1 MNTSV
6 NGQLSQVLQILS
18 AETRS
23 GVGKQSQ
30 KAYSMIVCQCVVT
43 DTETGEIKVG
53 ELTMP
58 KDAAAP
64 APGHYTAT
72 FKIGI
77 DYRDKKIGGILQGLV
92 PVSTAK
98 PAAPVTSTAAS
109 RVS

>member
-6 NGQLSQVLQILS
+6 NGVMSQVLQILS

-58 KDAAAP
+58 KDAPAP
-64 APGHYTAT
+64 LPGHYTAT

-92 PVSTAK
+92 PVPSGK
-98 PAAPVTSTAAS
+98 SAAPATAAA
-109 RVS
+109 RQTA